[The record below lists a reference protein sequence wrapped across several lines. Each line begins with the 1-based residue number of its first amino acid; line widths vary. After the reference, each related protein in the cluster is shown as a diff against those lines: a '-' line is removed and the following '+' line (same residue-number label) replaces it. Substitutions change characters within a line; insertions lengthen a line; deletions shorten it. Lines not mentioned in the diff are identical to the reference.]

1 MIYMLIT
8 CILMTLIGFLSG
20 SVMYSYI
27 IPRLAYHIDIR
38 KKSPDG
44 NPGSMNAVNAAGKP
58 VGLICMA
65 LDVIKAFVPVYV
77 AVAVLQIAGYYIIP
91 VAAAAVIG
99 HAFSPFLKFRGGKA
113 VAASFG
119 SFLGIVQISKAV
131 LLFAIITA
139 IFTFVI
145 VINPNSSKVIAG
157 FAVSSMILMLAEPLP
172 EIKIAALVISLIVC
186 WKHIT
191 NPNKEALS
199 VRVGPFAVSYEHKK
213 FKFTK

>member
-1 MIYMLIT
+1 
-8 CILMTLIGFLSG
+8 
-20 SVMYSYI
+20 MYSYI
-27 IPRLAYHIDIR
+27 IPKLVCNIDIR
-38 KKSPDG
+38 KKNEDG
-44 NPGSMNAVNAAGKP
+44 NPGSMNAVNSAGKP
-58 VGLICMA
+58 IGLICMA

-77 AVAVLQIAGYYIIP
+77 AVSILQIAGYYVIP

-119 SFLGIVQISKAV
+119 SLLGVIQISKAV
-131 LLFAIITA
+131 LLFALITA

-157 FAVSSMILMLAEPLP
+157 FAISSMILMLTEPLP
-172 EIKIAALVISLIVC
+172 EIKIAALIISLIVC
-186 WKHIT
+186 WKHII

-199 VRVGPFAVSYEHKK
+199 VKVGPFAVSYEHKK